1 MSRSLEDLWR
11 ELAAQELAIHERGP
25 VYLRVDDQHPL
36 DLYAGLDPDGAQL
49 LVLLT
54 NSEPSVLTKR
64 FQAFDVTSHHRQD
77 GRWALNVRL
86 RRQEFSR
93 IFAHLC
99 QDLVGASRTG
109 CSRAEAPG
117 FVLDRISR
125 WERLLTRDR
134 SGLLDES
141 SLRGLIGELV
151 FMEQCAMP
159 ARGTRAAVEAW
170 HGPLDAAQ
178 DFHFLDRL
186 VEVKAAGGGS
196 SRVTI
201 SSAEQ
206 LDVYGSPLFLIV
218 VSLESAPERTD
229 ESFNL
234 PQLVS
239 RVRGSLTGN
248 EEWLSVFEER
258 LTLAGYAERMEYE
271 ERIFVLRGIRHYAVE
286 DGFPRLRRSE
296 IPPAIE
302 TIRYELDVSRCSEF
316 ECHSCFE

>member
-1 MSRSLEDLWR
+1 MMPRSLEDLWR
-11 ELAAQELAIHERGP
+11 ELAAKGTGP
-25 VYLRVDDQHPL
+25 RYIRVDDQHPL
-36 DLYAGLDPDGAQL
+36 DLYAGLDAEGSQL
-49 LVLLT
+49 LFLLAD
-54 NSEPSVLTKR
+54 SEPSVLAKQ
-64 FQAFDVTSHHRQD
+64 FQAFNVTSHHRQD

-86 RRQEFSR
+86 LRRDFSR
-93 IFAHLC
+93 IFAQLC
-99 QDLVGASRTG
+99 QDLVDTSRTG
-109 CSRAEAPG
+109 CSSAQAPD
-117 FVLDRISR
+117 FILDRIFR
-125 WERLLTRDR
+125 WERLLARDR

-159 ARGTRAAVEAW
+159 AIGARAAVEGW

-178 DFHFLDRL
+178 DFHFADCL

-196 SRVTI
+196 SQVTI

-218 VSLESAPERTD
+218 VSLESTSERTD

-248 EEWLSVFEER
+248 EELLSVFEER
-258 LTLAGYAERMEYE
+258 LTLAGYIKRDEYE
-271 ERIFVLRGIRHYAVE
+271 ARIFILRGIRHYAVL
-286 DGFPRLRRSE
+286 DNFPRLKRSDLAS
-296 IPPAIE
+296 AIVD
-302 TIRYELDVSRCSEF
+302 IRYVLDVSRCREF
-316 ECHSCFE
+316 ERRSCLE